1 MLAARTVGDFM
12 FITETVSGGRGRRGG
27 QGINNDKFYVIQKR
41 VLGHSAV
48 WWRRQNRD
56 KLGKTRVQRQG
67 AGGRCHHRGHR
78 NTEGGEGLLIK
89 RIAGFKAI
97 NNLL

>member
-1 MLAARTVGDFM
+1 MAARTVGDFM

-27 QGINNDKFYVIQKR
+27 RGINNEKFYVIQKR

-67 AGGRCHHRGHR
+67 AGGRRRDR
-78 NTEGGEGLLIK
+78 NTEGGEGGEGLLSK